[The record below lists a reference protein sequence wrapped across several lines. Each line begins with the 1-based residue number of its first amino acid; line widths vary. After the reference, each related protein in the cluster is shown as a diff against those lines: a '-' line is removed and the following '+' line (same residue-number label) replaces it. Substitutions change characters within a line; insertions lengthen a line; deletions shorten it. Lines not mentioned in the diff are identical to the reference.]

1 MLTQGL
7 GSGLVPPKRSG
18 IEGPVIL
25 GPGNNVIGSGLPRHT
40 TGGAP
45 CGVNDIER
53 LVRTEKK
60 IKASFTI
67 VTSYQNL
74 CRDTLE
80 IIAICITPFT
90 NNTIAT
96 AVT

>member
-67 VTSYQNL
+67 DLLSEPR
-74 CRDTLE
+74 RDTLE